1 MHEKNHIFAAEIL
14 NGRSMYSLYR
24 KEIKSY
30 LSSLIGYIFIG
41 VFLII
46 AGLFLWVFPNINN
59 ILFSNLAS
67 LQGLFNTSKF
77 LFLFLVPAITMRT
90 FAEERHRGT
99 LELLLTKP
107 LTDSHIIAAKFL
119 SSLTLL
125 VIALVPTLLYVISV
139 YNLGSP
145 PGNIDL
151 GSTWGS
157 YLGLIFLGATYISI
171 GIFSSSITSN
181 QIVAF
186 VVAAPLCFIMYFGF
200 EFIYGFEVLGNMGF
214 FIKSLGIDYH
224 YNSISRGVID
234 TRDLLYFASVIL
246 LFLIATRIT
255 LVSRK
260 W

>member
-1 MHEKNHIFAAEIL
+1 
-14 NGRSMYSLYR
+14 MYSLYR

-30 LSSLIGYIFIG
+30 LSSLIGYIFMG

-46 AGLFLWVFPNINN
+46 AGLFIWVFPNINN

-67 LQGLFNTSKF
+67 LQGLFNTSMF
-77 LFLFLVPAITMRT
+77 LFLFLIPAITMRT
-90 FAEERHRGT
+90 FAEERRSGT

-107 LTDSHIIAAKFL
+107 LTDLQLIAAKFL
-119 SSLTLL
+119 ASLTLL
-125 VIALVPTLLYVISV
+125 VIALLPTLLYLISV

-145 PGNIDL
+145 PGNVDM

-157 YLGLIFLGATYISI
+157 YLGLVFLGATFISI
-171 GIFSSSITSN
+171 GIFASSITSN

-200 EFIYGFEVLGNMGF
+200 EFIYGFEILGRMGF
-214 FIKSLGIDYH
+214 YVKTLGIAYH

-234 TRDLLYFASVIL
+234 TRDILYFVSVSLI
-246 LFLIATRIT
+246 FLIATRIT
-255 LVSRK
+255 LLSRK

>member
-1 MHEKNHIFAAEIL
+1 
-14 NGRSMYSLYR
+14 MYSLYR

-90 FAEERHRGT
+90 FAEEKHRGT

-107 LTDSHIIAAKFL
+107 LTDSQIIAAKFL
-119 SSLTLL
+119 ASLSLL

-171 GIFSSSITSN
+171 GMFASSITSN

-200 EFIYGFEVLGNMGF
+200 EFIYGFEILGNIGF
-214 FIKSLGIDYH
+214 FIKTLGIDYH

-234 TRDLLYFASVIL
+234 TRDLLYFTSVIL

>member
-1 MHEKNHIFAAEIL
+1 
-14 NGRSMYSLYR
+14 MYSLYR

-46 AGLFLWVFPNINN
+46 AGLFIWVFPNINN
-59 ILFSNLAS
+59 VLFSNMAS
-67 LQGLFNTSKF
+67 LFGLFDTSKF

-90 FAEERHRGT
+90 FAEEKRSGT

-107 LTDSHIIAAKFL
+107 FTDSQIIAAKFL
-119 SSLTLL
+119 ASLTLL
-125 VIALVPTLLYVISV
+125 VIALLPTLLYVVSV
-139 YNLGSP
+139 YNLGMP

-157 YLGLIFLGATYISI
+157 YLGLIFLGATFIAI
-171 GIFSSSITSN
+171 GIFASSTTPN

-186 VVAAPLCFIMYFGF
+186 VVAAPLCFIMYFGP
-200 EFIYGFEVLGNMGF
+200 EFIYGFEILGKFGF
-214 FIKSLGIDYH
+214 FVKTLGIDYH
-224 YNSISRGVID
+224 YTSISRGVID
-234 TRDLLYFASVIL
+234 TRDILYFASVIL
-246 LFLIATRIT
+246 IFLIATRIM

>member
-1 MHEKNHIFAAEIL
+1 
-14 NGRSMYSLYR
+14 MYSLYR

-30 LSSLIGYIFIG
+30 LSSLIGYVFIG

-46 AGLFLWVFPNINN
+46 AGLFIWVFPNINN
-59 ILFSNLAS
+59 ILYANVAT

-90 FAEERHRGT
+90 FAEEKRSGT

-107 LTDSHIIAAKFL
+107 FTDAQIIAAKFL
-119 SSLTLL
+119 ASLTLL
-125 VIALVPTLLYVISV
+125 VIALLPTLLYAISV
-139 YNLGSP
+139 YNLGNP
-145 PGNIDL
+145 PGNIDM

-157 YLGLIFLGATYISI
+157 YLGLIFLGATFISI

-200 EFIYGFEVLGNMGF
+200 EFIYDFEILGNMGF
-214 FIKSLGIDYH
+214 FIKTLGIDYH

-234 TRDLLYFASVIL
+234 TRDLLYFVSVVLI
-246 LFLIATRIT
+246 FLIATRIT
-255 LVSRK
+255 LISRK

>member
-1 MHEKNHIFAAEIL
+1 
-14 NGRSMYSLYR
+14 MYSLYR

-41 VFLII
+41 VFLTI
-46 AGLFLWVFPNINN
+46 AGLFIWVFPNINN
-59 ILFSNLAS
+59 VLYSNVAS

-90 FAEERHRGT
+90 FAEEKHRGT

-107 LTDSHIIAAKFL
+107 LTDSQIIAAKFL
-119 SSLTLL
+119 ASLTLL
-125 VIALVPTLLYVISV
+125 VIALLPTLLYVISV

-157 YLGLIFLGATYISI
+157 YLGLIFLGATFISI
-171 GIFSSSITSN
+171 GMFASSTTSN

-186 VVAAPLCFIMYFGF
+186 VLAAPLCFIMYFGF
-200 EFIYGFEVLGNMGF
+200 EFIYGFEKLGKWGF
-214 FIKSLGIDYH
+214 FIKKLGIEYH
-224 YNSISRGVID
+224 YDSISRGVID
-234 TRDLLYFASVIL
+234 TRDLLYFASITL
-246 LFLIATRIT
+246 LFLIATRIM
-255 LVSRK
+255 LLSRK

>member
-1 MHEKNHIFAAEIL
+1 
-14 NGRSMYSLYR
+14 MYSLYR

-30 LSSLIGYIFIG
+30 LSALIGYIFIG

-46 AGLFLWVFPNINN
+46 AGLFIWVFPNINN
-59 ILFSNLAS
+59 ILYSNMAS

-90 FAEERHRGT
+90 FSEEKRSGT

-107 LTDSHIIAAKFL
+107 FTDIQIIAAKFL
-119 SSLTLL
+119 ASLTLL
-125 VIALVPTLLYVISV
+125 VIALLPTLLYIVSV

-157 YLGLIFLGATYISI
+157 YLGLIFLGATFISM
-171 GIFSSSITSN
+171 GICASSTTSN

-186 VVAAPLCFIMYFGF
+186 VLSAPLCFIMYFGF
-200 EFIYGFEVLGNMGF
+200 EFIYGLEIPGSMGI

-224 YNSISRGVID
+224 YESISRGVID
-234 TRDLLYFASVIL
+234 TRDILYFISVTLI
-246 LFLIATRIT
+246 FLIATRIV
-255 LVSRK
+255 LLSRK

>member
-1 MHEKNHIFAAEIL
+1 
-14 NGRSMYSLYR
+14 MYSLYR

-46 AGLFLWVFPNINN
+46 AGLFIWVFPNINN
-59 ILFSNLAS
+59 ILYANVSS
-67 LQGLFNTSKF
+67 LQGLFNTSMF

-90 FAEERHRGT
+90 FAEEKRSGT
-99 LELLLTKP
+99 LELILTKP
-107 LTDSHIIAAKFL
+107 FTDTQIIAAKFL
-119 SSLTLL
+119 ASLTLL
-125 VIALVPTLLYVISV
+125 VIALLPTLLFVISV
-139 YNLGSP
+139 YNLGNP
-145 PGNIDL
+145 PGNIDM

-157 YLGLIFLGATYISI
+157 YLGLIFLGATFISI
-171 GIFSSSITSN
+171 GMFASCITSN

-186 VVAAPLCFIMYFGF
+186 VVAAPLCFIIYFGF
-200 EFIYGFEVLGNMGF
+200 DFIYELDILGRAGPF
-214 FIKSLGIDYH
+214 VKSLGIEYH

-234 TRDLLYFASVIL
+234 TRDLLYFLSVIL
-246 LFLIATRIT
+246 IFLIATRIV

>member
-1 MHEKNHIFAAEIL
+1 
-14 NGRSMYSLYR
+14 MYSLYR

-30 LSSLIGYIFIG
+30 LSSLIGYVFIG

-46 AGLFLWVFPNINN
+46 AGLFIWVFPNINN
-59 ILFSNLAS
+59 ILYANVAT

-90 FAEERHRGT
+90 FAEEKRSGT

-107 LTDSHIIAAKFL
+107 FTDAQIIAAKFL
-119 SSLTLL
+119 ASLTLL
-125 VIALVPTLLYVISV
+125 VIALLPTLLYAISV
-139 YNLGSP
+139 YNLGNP

-157 YLGLIFLGATYISI
+157 YLGLIFLGATFISI
-171 GIFSSSITSN
+171 GIFASSITSN

-186 VVAAPLCFIMYFGF
+186 VVAAPLCFIMHFGF
-200 EFIYGFEVLGNMGF
+200 EFIYDFEILGNMGF
-214 FIKSLGIDYH
+214 FIKTLGIDYH

-234 TRDLLYFASVIL
+234 TRDLLYFVSVVLI
-246 LFLIATRIT
+246 FLIATRVT
-255 LVSRK
+255 LISRK

>member
-1 MHEKNHIFAAEIL
+1 
-14 NGRSMYSLYR
+14 MYSLYR
-24 KEIKSY
+24 KEINSY

-41 VFLII
+41 VFLVI
-46 AGLFLWVFPNINN
+46 AGLFIWVFPNLNN
-59 ILFSNLAS
+59 VFFTNLAS
-67 LQGLFNTSKF
+67 LQGLFNTAKF

-90 FAEERHRGT
+90 FAEEKRSGT

-107 LTDSHIIAAKFL
+107 LTDTQIITAKFL
-119 SSLTLL
+119 ASLTLL
-125 VIALVPTLLYVISV
+125 VIALLPTLIYVVSV

-157 YLGLIFLGATYISI
+157 YLGLIFLGATFISI
-171 GIFSSSITSN
+171 GIFSSSITTN

-186 VVAAPLCFIMYFGF
+186 VLAAPLCFILYFGF
-200 EFIYGFEVLGNMGF
+200 EFIYEFEVLGNFGVI
-214 FIKSLGIDYH
+214 IKKIGIDYH

-234 TRDLLYFASVIL
+234 TRDLLYFISVTLI
-246 LFLIATRIT
+246 FLIATRII
-255 LVSRK
+255 LMSRK

>member
-1 MHEKNHIFAAEIL
+1 
-14 NGRSMYSLYR
+14 MYTLYR

-30 LSSLIGYIFIG
+30 LSSLIGYTFIG

-46 AGLFLWVFPNINN
+46 AGLFIWVFPNINN
-59 ILFSNLAS
+59 VLYSNMAS

-77 LFLFLVPAITMRT
+77 LFLFLIPAITMRT
-90 FAEERHRGT
+90 FAEEKRSGT

-107 LTDSHIIAAKFL
+107 LTDAQLIAAKFL
-119 SSLTLL
+119 ASLTLL
-125 VIALVPTLLYVISV
+125 VIALLPTLLYLVSV

-145 PGNIDL
+145 PGNVDM

-157 YLGLIFLGATYISI
+157 YLGLIFLGATFISI
-171 GIFSSSITSN
+171 GIFASSITSN

-186 VVAAPLCFIMYFGF
+186 VVAASLCFIMYFGF
-200 EFIYGFEVLGNMGF
+200 EFIYGFEILGSMGYY
-214 FIKSLGIDYH
+214 IKTLGIDYH

-234 TRDLLYFASVIL
+234 SRDILYFVSLSLI
-246 LFLIATRIT
+246 FLIATRIV
-255 LVSRK
+255 LLSRK

>member
-1 MHEKNHIFAAEIL
+1 
-14 NGRSMYSLYR
+14 MYSLYR

-46 AGLFLWVFPNINN
+46 AGLFIWVFPNINN
-59 ILFSNLAS
+59 IIYANVAS
-67 LQGLFNTSKF
+67 LQGLFNLSKF

-90 FAEERHRGT
+90 FAEEKNRGT

-107 LTDSHIIAAKFL
+107 LTDTQIIAAKFL
-119 SSLTLL
+119 ASLTLL
-125 VIALVPTLLYVISV
+125 IIALLPTLLYVISV

-157 YLGLIFLGATYISI
+157 YLGLIFLGATFISI
-171 GIFSSSITSN
+171 GMFASSTTSN

-186 VVAAPLCFIMYFGF
+186 VLAAPLCFIMYFGF
-200 EFIYGFEVLGNMGF
+200 EFIYGFEVLGRMGF
-214 FIKSLGIDYH
+214 FIKTLGIDYH

-234 TRDLLYFASVIL
+234 TRDLIYFVSVTLI
-246 LFLIATRIT
+246 FLIATRVM
-255 LVSRK
+255 LLSRK

>member
-1 MHEKNHIFAAEIL
+1 
-14 NGRSMYSLYR
+14 MYSLYR
-24 KEIKSY
+24 KEINSY

-41 VFLII
+41 VFLVI
-46 AGLFLWVFPNINN
+46 AGLFIWVFPNLNN
-59 ILFSNLAS
+59 VFFTNLAS
-67 LQGLFNTSKF
+67 LQGLFNTAKF

-90 FAEERHRGT
+90 FAEEKRSGT

-107 LTDSHIIAAKFL
+107 LTDTQIITAKFL
-119 SSLTLL
+119 ASLTLL
-125 VIALVPTLLYVISV
+125 VIALLPTLIYVVSV

-157 YLGLIFLGATYISI
+157 YLGLIFLGATFISI
-171 GIFSSSITSN
+171 GIFSSSITTN

-186 VVAAPLCFIMYFGF
+186 VLAAPLCFILYFGF
-200 EFIYGFEVLGNMGF
+200 EFIYEFEVLGNFGVI
-214 FIKSLGIDYH
+214 IKKIGIDYH

-234 TRDLLYFASVIL
+234 TRDLLYFISVTLI
-246 LFLIATRIT
+246 FIIATRII
-255 LVSRK
+255 LMSRK

>member
-1 MHEKNHIFAAEIL
+1 
-14 NGRSMYSLYR
+14 MYSLYR

-46 AGLFLWVFPNINN
+46 AGLFIWVFPNINN
-59 ILFSNLAS
+59 VLFLNLAS
-67 LQGLFNTSKF
+67 LQGLFETSKF

-90 FAEERHRGT
+90 FAEEKRSGT
-99 LELLLTKP
+99 LELILTKP
-107 LTDSHIIAAKFL
+107 FTDSQIIAAKFL
-119 SSLTLL
+119 ASLTLL
-125 VIALVPTLLYVISV
+125 VIALAPTLLYVISV
-139 YNLGSP
+139 YNLGYP
-145 PGNIDL
+145 PGNIDM

-157 YLGLIFLGATYISI
+157 YLGLIFLGATFISI
-171 GIFSSSITSN
+171 GIFASSTTSN

-186 VVAAPLCFIMYFGF
+186 VMAAPLCFIMYFGF
-200 EFIYGFEVLGNMGF
+200 EFIYSFEKLGKAGV

-224 YNSISRGVID
+224 YASISRGVID
-234 TRDLLYFASVIL
+234 TRDILYFASVTL
-246 LFLIATRIT
+246 VFLIATRIV

>member
-1 MHEKNHIFAAEIL
+1 
-14 NGRSMYSLYR
+14 MYSLYR

-46 AGLFLWVFPNINN
+46 AGLFIWVFPNINN
-59 ILFSNLAS
+59 ILYANVAS
-67 LQGLFNTSKF
+67 LQGLFNMSKF

-90 FAEERHRGT
+90 FAEEKNRGT

-107 LTDSHIIAAKFL
+107 LTDTQIIAAKFL
-119 SSLTLL
+119 ASLTLL
-125 VIALVPTLLYVISV
+125 VIALLPTLLYVISV

-157 YLGLIFLGATYISI
+157 YLGLILLGATFISI
-171 GIFSSSITSN
+171 GMFASSTTSN

-186 VVAAPLCFIMYFGF
+186 VLAAPLCFIMHFGF
-200 EFIYGFEVLGNMGF
+200 EFIYGFEFLGRMGF
-214 FIKSLGIDYH
+214 FIKTLGIEYH
-224 YNSISRGVID
+224 YTSISRGVID
-234 TRDLLYFASVIL
+234 TRDLIYFVSVSLI
-246 LFLIATRIT
+246 FLIATRVM
-255 LVSRK
+255 LLSRK

>member
-1 MHEKNHIFAAEIL
+1 
-14 NGRSMYSLYR
+14 MYSLYR

-46 AGLFLWVFPNINN
+46 AGLFIWVFPNINN
-59 ILFSNLAS
+59 ILYSNMAS

-77 LFLFLVPAITMRT
+77 LFLFLIPAITMRT
-90 FAEERHRGT
+90 FAEEKRSGT

-107 LTDSHIIAAKFL
+107 FTDSQMIAAKFL
-119 SSLTLL
+119 ASLTLL
-125 VIALVPTLLYVISV
+125 VIALLPTLLYIVSV

-157 YLGLIFLGATYISI
+157 YLGLIFLGATFISI
-171 GIFSSSITSN
+171 GIFASSATSN

-186 VVAAPLCFIMYFGF
+186 VLAAPLCFILYFGF
-200 EFIYGFEVLGNMGF
+200 EFIYGFEILGKMGF
-214 FIKSLGIDYH
+214 FVKTLGIDYH

-234 TRDLLYFASVIL
+234 TRDILYFASVSL
-246 LFLIATRIT
+246 LFLIATRIM
-255 LVSRK
+255 LLSRK

>member
-1 MHEKNHIFAAEIL
+1 
-14 NGRSMYSLYR
+14 MYSLYR

-46 AGLFLWVFPNINN
+46 AGLFIWVFPNINN
-59 ILFSNLAS
+59 ILFSNMAS

-107 LTDSHIIAAKFL
+107 LTDTQIIVAKFL
-119 SSLTLL
+119 ASLTLL
-125 VIALVPTLLYVISV
+125 VIALIPTLLYVVSV
-139 YNLGSP
+139 YNLGNP

-157 YLGLIFLGATYISI
+157 YLGLIFLGATFISI
-171 GIFSSSITSN
+171 GIFASSTTPN

-186 VVAAPLCFIMYFGF
+186 IIAAPLCFIMHFGF
-200 EFIYGFEVLGNMGF
+200 EFIYGFEKLGKIGV
-214 FIKSLGIDYH
+214 FIKTLGIDYH

-234 TRDLLYFASVIL
+234 TRDLLYFASVIII
-246 LFLIATRIT
+246 FLMATRII
-255 LVSRK
+255 LLSRK
-260 W
+260 R

>member
-1 MHEKNHIFAAEIL
+1 
-14 NGRSMYSLYR
+14 MYSLYR

-41 VFLII
+41 VFLVI
-46 AGLFLWVFPNINN
+46 AGLFIWVFPNINN
-59 ILFSNLAS
+59 ILFSNMAS

-90 FAEERHRGT
+90 FAEEKHRGT

-107 LTDSHIIAAKFL
+107 LTDSQIIAAKFFA
-119 SSLTLL
+119 SLTLL
-125 VIALVPTLLYVISV
+125 VIALIPTLLYVISV

-157 YLGLIFLGATYISI
+157 YLGLIFLGATFIAV
-171 GIFSSSITSN
+171 GIFASSITSN
-181 QIVAF
+181 QIIAF
-186 VVAAPLCFIMYFGF
+186 VVAAPLCFILYFGF
-200 EFIYGFEVLGNMGF
+200 EFIYGFEILGSMGF
-214 FIKSLGIDYH
+214 FIKTLGIDYH

-234 TRDLLYFASVIL
+234 SRDLLYFTSVIII
-246 LFLIATRIT
+246 FLIATRIT
-255 LVSRK
+255 LISRK

>member
-1 MHEKNHIFAAEIL
+1 
-14 NGRSMYSLYR
+14 MYSLYR

-30 LSSLIGYIFIG
+30 LSSLIGYIFIA

-46 AGLFLWVFPNINN
+46 AGLFIWVFPNINN
-59 ILFSNLAS
+59 VLFSNVAS
-67 LQGLFNTSKF
+67 LQGLFDTSKF

-119 SSLTLL
+119 ASLTLL
-125 VIALVPTLLYVISV
+125 VIALLPTILYILSI
-139 YNLGSP
+139 YNLGAP

-157 YLGLIFLGATYISI
+157 YLGLVLFGATFISI
-171 GIFSSSITSN
+171 GIFASSTTSN

-186 VVAAPLCFIMYFGF
+186 ILAAPLCFIMYFGA
-200 EFIYGFEVLGNMGF
+200 EFIYGFEIFGKWSF
-214 FIKSLGIDYH
+214 FIKTLGMDYH
-224 YNSISRGVID
+224 YTSISRGVID
-234 TRDLLYFASVIL
+234 TRDLLYFVSVSLI
-246 LFLIATRIT
+246 FLIATRIV
-255 LVSRK
+255 LLSRK

>member
-1 MHEKNHIFAAEIL
+1 
-14 NGRSMYSLYR
+14 MYSLYR

-46 AGLFLWVFPNINN
+46 AGLFIWVFPNINN
-59 ILFSNLAS
+59 VLFSNMAS
-67 LQGLFNTSKF
+67 LQGFFDTSKF

-90 FAEERHRGT
+90 FAEEKRSGT

-107 LTDSHIIAAKFL
+107 FSDTQLIAAKFL
-119 SSLTLL
+119 ASLTLL
-125 VIALVPTLLYVISV
+125 VIALLPTLLYVISV

-157 YLGLIFLGATYISI
+157 YLGLIFLGATFISI
-171 GIFSSSITSN
+171 GVFASSVTSN

-186 VVAAPLCFIMYFGF
+186 VMAAPLCFIMYFGF
-200 EFIYGFEVLGNMGF
+200 EFIYSFEILGTVGF
-214 FIKSLGIDYH
+214 FVKSLGIDYH
-224 YNSISRGVID
+224 YKSFSIGLID
-234 TRDLLYFASVIL
+234 TRDILYFVSVIL
-246 LFLIATRIT
+246 IFLISTRIV
-255 LVSRK
+255 LLSRK

>member
-1 MHEKNHIFAAEIL
+1 
-14 NGRSMYSLYR
+14 MYTLYY

-59 ILFSNLAS
+59 ILYSKMAS
-67 LQGLFNTSKF
+67 LQGLFDTSKF

-90 FAEERHRGT
+90 FAEEKRSGT
-99 LELLLTKP
+99 IELLLTKP
-107 LTDSHIIAAKFL
+107 LTDTQIIIAKFL
-119 SSLTLL
+119 ASLTLL
-125 VIALVPTLLYVISV
+125 VIALLPTLLYVISV

-145 PGNIDL
+145 PGNIDM

-157 YLGLIFLGATYISI
+157 YLGLVLLGGTFISI
-171 GIFSSSITSN
+171 GIFASSLTSN
-181 QIVAF
+181 QIIAF
-186 VVAAPLCFIMYFGF
+186 ILAAPLCFILYFGF
-200 EFIYGFEVLGNMGF
+200 EFIYTFEIFGRMGY
-214 FIKSLGIDYH
+214 FIRTLGIDYH

-234 TRDLLYFASVIL
+234 TRDILYFTSVTL
-246 LFLIATRIT
+246 LFLISTKIT
-255 LVSRK
+255 LISRK

>member
-1 MHEKNHIFAAEIL
+1 
-14 NGRSMYSLYR
+14 MYSLYR
-24 KEIKSY
+24 KEVKSY

-46 AGLFLWVFPNINN
+46 AGLFIWVFPNINN
-59 ILFSNLAS
+59 VLFSNVAS

-90 FAEERHRGT
+90 FAEEKHRGT

-107 LTDSHIIAAKFL
+107 LTDSQIIAAKFL
-119 SSLTLL
+119 ASLTLL
-125 VIALVPTLLYVISV
+125 VIALLPTLLYVISV

-151 GSTWGS
+151 GGTWGS
-157 YLGLIFLGATYISI
+157 YLGLVFLGATFISI
-171 GIFSSSITSN
+171 GIFASCTTSN
-181 QIVAF
+181 QIIAF
-186 VVAAPLCFIMYFGF
+186 VLAAPLCFIMYFGF
-200 EFIYGFEVLGNMGF
+200 EFIYGFEVLGRMGF
-214 FIKSLGIDYH
+214 FIKTLGIDYH

-234 TRDLLYFASVIL
+234 TRDLIYFVSVTLI
-246 LFLIATRIT
+246 FLIATRVM
-255 LVSRK
+255 LLSRK

>member
-1 MHEKNHIFAAEIL
+1 
-14 NGRSMYSLYR
+14 MYSLYR

-46 AGLFLWVFPNINN
+46 AGLFIWVLPNINN
-59 ILFSNLAS
+59 ILYTNVAS
-67 LQGLFNTSKF
+67 LQGLFGISKF

-90 FAEERHRGT
+90 FAEEKRSGT

-107 LTDSHIIAAKFL
+107 LTDTQIIAAKFL
-119 SSLTLL
+119 ASLTLL
-125 VIALVPTLLYVISV
+125 VIALLPTLLYVISV

-157 YLGLIFLGATYISI
+157 YLGLILLGATFISI
-171 GIFSSSITSN
+171 GIFASSTTSN

-186 VVAAPLCFIMYFGF
+186 VLAAPLCFIMHFGF
-200 EFIYGFEVLGNMGF
+200 EFIYDWEVLGNMGY
-214 FIKSLGIDYH
+214 FIKKLGIDYH

-234 TRDLLYFASVIL
+234 TRDILYFASVII
-246 LFLIATRIT
+246 LFLMAARIM

>member
-1 MHEKNHIFAAEIL
+1 
-14 NGRSMYSLYR
+14 MYSLYR

-46 AGLFLWVFPNINN
+46 AGLFIWVFPNINN
-59 ILFSNLAS
+59 ILYSNMAS

-77 LFLFLVPAITMRT
+77 LFLFLIPAITMRT
-90 FAEERHRGT
+90 FAEEKRSGT

-107 LTDSHIIAAKFL
+107 FTDSQMIAAKFL
-119 SSLTLL
+119 ASLTLL
-125 VIALVPTLLYVISV
+125 VIALLPTLLYIVSV

-157 YLGLIFLGATYISI
+157 YLGLIFLGATFISI
-171 GIFSSSITSN
+171 GIFASSATSN

-186 VVAAPLCFIMYFGF
+186 VLAAPLCFILYFGF
-200 EFIYGFEVLGNMGF
+200 EFIYGFEILGRMGF
-214 FIKSLGIDYH
+214 FIKTLGIDYH

-234 TRDLLYFASVIL
+234 TRDILYFASVSL

-255 LVSRK
+255 LLSRK

>member
-1 MHEKNHIFAAEIL
+1 
-14 NGRSMYSLYR
+14 MYSLYR

-46 AGLFLWVFPNINN
+46 AGLFIWVFPNINN
-59 ILFSNLAS
+59 VLYSNVAS

-90 FAEERHRGT
+90 FAEEKHRGT

-107 LTDSHIIAAKFL
+107 LTDTQIIAAKFL
-119 SSLTLL
+119 ASLTLL
-125 VIALVPTLLYVISV
+125 IIALLPTLLYVISV

-157 YLGLIFLGATYISI
+157 YLGLIFLGATFISI
-171 GIFSSSITSN
+171 GIFASSTTSN

-186 VVAAPLCFIMYFGF
+186 VLAAPLCFIMYFGF
-200 EFIYGFEVLGNMGF
+200 EFIYSFEILGSMGY
-214 FIKSLGIDYH
+214 FIKKLGIDYH
-224 YNSISRGVID
+224 YLSISRGVID
-234 TRDLLYFASVIL
+234 TRDILYFLSVII
-246 LFLIATRIT
+246 LFLLATRII
-255 LVSRK
+255 LLSRK

>member
-1 MHEKNHIFAAEIL
+1 
-14 NGRSMYSLYR
+14 MYSLYI

-41 VFLII
+41 VFLVI
-46 AGLFLWVFPNINN
+46 AGLFIWVFPNLNN
-59 ILFSNLAS
+59 ILFSNMAS

-90 FAEERHRGT
+90 FAEEKHRGT

-107 LTDSHIIAAKFL
+107 ITDAHIIAAKFL
-119 SSLTLL
+119 ASITLL
-125 VIALVPTLLYVISV
+125 VIALLPTLLYVISV

-145 PGNIDL
+145 PGNIDF

-157 YLGLIFLGATYISI
+157 YLGLVFLGATFISV
-171 GIFSSSITSN
+171 GIFASSITSN

-186 VVAAPLCFIMYFGF
+186 VLAAPLCFILFFGF
-200 EFIYGFEVLGNMGF
+200 EFIYGFEILGSMGY
-214 FIKSLGIDYH
+214 FIKTLGIEYH
-224 YNSISRGVID
+224 YTSISRGVID
-234 TRDLLYFASVIL
+234 TRDIIYFASIIL
-246 LFLIATRIT
+246 IFLIATRIV
-255 LVSRK
+255 LLSRK

>member
-1 MHEKNHIFAAEIL
+1 
-14 NGRSMYSLYR
+14 MYSLYL
-24 KEIKSY
+24 KELKSY

-41 VFLII
+41 VFLVI
-46 AGLFLWVFPNINN
+46 AGLFIWVFPNINN
-59 ILFSNLAS
+59 VLFSNMAS
-67 LQGLFNTSKF
+67 LQGLFDTAKF

-107 LTDSHIIAAKFL
+107 LSDSQIIAAKFL
-119 SSLTLL
+119 SSLSLL
-125 VIALVPTLLYVISV
+125 VIALLPTLLYVISV

-157 YLGLIFLGATYISI
+157 YIGLIFLGATFIAI

-186 VVAAPLCFIMYFGF
+186 IVAAPLCFILYFGF
-200 EFIYGFEVLGNMGF
+200 EFVYGFEILGAMGF
-214 FIKSLGIDYH
+214 FIKTLGIDYH
-224 YNSISRGVID
+224 YTSISRGVID
-234 TRDLLYFASVIL
+234 TRDIIYFASVIFI
-246 LFLIATRIT
+246 FLIATRIV
-255 LVSRK
+255 LLSRK

>member
-1 MHEKNHIFAAEIL
+1 
-14 NGRSMYSLYR
+14 MYSLYR

-41 VFLII
+41 VFLVI
-46 AGLFLWVFPNINN
+46 AGLFIWVFPNINN
-59 ILFSNLAS
+59 VLFSNMAS
-67 LQGLFNTSKF
+67 LQGLFNLSKF

-90 FAEERHRGT
+90 FAEEKRSGT
-99 LELLLTKP
+99 IELLLTKP
-107 LTDSHIIAAKFL
+107 LTDAHIIAAKFL
-119 SSLTLL
+119 ASLTLL
-125 VIALVPTLLYVISV
+125 VIALLPTLLYVVSV

-157 YLGLIFLGATYISI
+157 YVGLVFLGATFISI

-186 VVAAPLCFIMYFGF
+186 VLAAPLCFIMHFGF
-200 EFIYGFEVLGNMGF
+200 EYIYEFEVLGNMGS
-214 FIKSLGIDYH
+214 FIKGLGIDYH
-224 YNSISRGVID
+224 YASISRGVID
-234 TRDLLYFASVIL
+234 TRDLLYFLSVIL
-246 LFLIATRIT
+246 IFLIATRVVLI
-255 LVSRK
+255 SRK

>member
-1 MHEKNHIFAAEIL
+1 
-14 NGRSMYSLYR
+14 MYSLYR

-30 LSSLIGYIFIG
+30 LSSLIGYVFMG

-46 AGLFLWVFPNINN
+46 AGLFIWVFPNINN
-59 ILFSNLAS
+59 ILYSNMAS

-77 LFLFLVPAITMRT
+77 LFLFLIPAITMRT
-90 FAEERHRGT
+90 FAEEKRSGT

-107 LTDSHIIAAKFL
+107 LTDAQLIAAKFL
-119 SSLTLL
+119 ASLTLL
-125 VIALVPTLLYVISV
+125 VVALLPTLLYLLSV

-145 PGNIDL
+145 PGNVDM

-157 YLGLIFLGATYISI
+157 YLGLIFLGATFISI
-171 GIFSSSITSN
+171 GIFASSITSN

-186 VVAAPLCFIMYFGF
+186 VLAAPLCFIMHFGF
-200 EFIYGFEVLGNMGF
+200 EFIYEFEMLGSMGF
-214 FIKSLGIDYH
+214 FIKTLGIDYH

-234 TRDLLYFASVIL
+234 TRDIIYFVSVIL

-255 LVSRK
+255 LLSRK

>member
-1 MHEKNHIFAAEIL
+1 
-14 NGRSMYSLYR
+14 MYSLYR

-46 AGLFLWVFPNINN
+46 AGLFIWVFPNINN
-59 ILFSNLAS
+59 VLFSNVAS

-90 FAEERHRGT
+90 FAEEKHRGT

-107 LTDSHIIAAKFL
+107 LTDSQIIAAKFFA
-119 SSLTLL
+119 SLTLL
-125 VIALVPTLLYVISV
+125 VIALLPTLLYVLSV

-157 YLGLIFLGATYISI
+157 YLGLIFLGATFISI
-171 GIFSSSITSN
+171 GIFASSTTSN

-200 EFIYGFEVLGNMGF
+200 EFIYGFEILGKWGF
-214 FIKSLGIDYH
+214 FIKTLGIEYH
-224 YNSISRGVID
+224 YDSISRGMID
-234 TRDLLYFASVIL
+234 SRDLLYFASVTAI
-246 LFLIATRIT
+246 FLIATRIM
-255 LVSRK
+255 LLSRK